1 MFWHIFINRLKILLR
16 SKSAIFWTL
25 VFPIILATLFN
36 LAFSNLTSGEYF
48 ETIDLAVV
56 NNDNFKVEE
65 NFKDLIQSLSED
77 SEEQLFNTQYVS
89 LEKAKTLLQDDE
101 ISGYIIVNDKINV
114 VIKNNGI
121 NQSTIKSV
129 VDNYYQVVSVIN
141 NISKS
146 NPEAIRNGVLE
157 KLNESTSNFNDVS
170 NENVDPIV
178 VYFYTLIGMICLYG
192 GTFGVNAVIETE
204 ANLSKKGARVSV
216 SPVHK
221 FKLLLASFLA
231 AIVIHYSEVLILLG
245 YLLFILKIDLGN
257 QILPVLLLTF
267 VGSLAGT
274 SLGTLIG
281 VSNKKSENMKMSILI
296 SVTMLFSFLA
306 GMMVLQIKYII
317 ANKIPVLANINPV
330 NFITDGLYSL
340 YYYNTLDRYFYNVIG
355 LLVFTLVM
363 FLISYIFIR
372 RKKYDSL

>member
-1 MFWHIFINRLKILLR
+1 MFGHIFINRLKILVR
-16 SKSAIFWTL
+16 SKTAIFWTL

-36 LAFSNLTSGEYF
+36 LAFSNITSGENF
-48 ETIDLAVV
+48 EVIDLAVV
-56 NNDNFKVEE
+56 NNENFKNEKNFKV
-65 NFKDLIQSLSED
+65 LIESLSSVSKD
-77 SEEQLFNTQYVS
+77 QLFNTKYVT
-89 LEKAKTLLQDDE
+89 EEEAKALLQDNE
-101 ISGYIIVNDKINV
+101 ISGYIIVNEKINIV
-114 VIKNNGI
+114 VKNNGI

-141 NISKS
+141 NISNS
-146 NPEAIRNGVLE
+146 NPDAIRNGVLE
-157 KLNESTSNFNDVS
+157 KLNEDTSNFNDIS
-170 NENVDPIV
+170 NENVDSIV

-216 SPVHK
+216 SPIHK

-245 YLLFILKIDLGN
+245 YLTFVLKIDLGN

-296 SVTMLFSFLA
+296 SITMLFSFLA

-317 ANKIPVLANINPV
+317 ANKIPLLAHINPV

-372 RKKYDSL
+372 RKKYDSI

>member
-1 MFWHIFINRLKILLR
+1 MFGHIFINRLKILVR
-16 SKSAIFWTL
+16 SKTAIFWTL

-36 LAFSNLTSGEYF
+36 LAFSNITSGENF
-48 ETIDLAVV
+48 EVIDLAVV
-56 NNDNFKVEE
+56 NNENFKNEKNFKV
-65 NFKDLIQSLSED
+65 LIESLSSVSKD
-77 SEEQLFNTQYVS
+77 QLFNTKYVT
-89 LEKAKTLLQDDE
+89 EEEAKALLQDNE
-101 ISGYIIVNDKINV
+101 ISGYIIVNEKINIV
-114 VIKNNGI
+114 VKNNGI

-157 KLNESTSNFNDVS
+157 KLNEKINNFNDIS
-170 NENVDPIV
+170 NENVDAIV

-192 GTFGVNAVIETE
+192 GTFGVNAVVETE

-231 AIVIHYSEVLILLG
+231 AIIIHYSEVLVLLG
-245 YLLFILKIDLGN
+245 YLMFILKIDLGN
-257 QILPVLLLTF
+257 QVLPVLLLTF

-317 ANKIPVLANINPV
+317 ANKIPLLAHINPV

-372 RKKYDSL
+372 RKKYDSI